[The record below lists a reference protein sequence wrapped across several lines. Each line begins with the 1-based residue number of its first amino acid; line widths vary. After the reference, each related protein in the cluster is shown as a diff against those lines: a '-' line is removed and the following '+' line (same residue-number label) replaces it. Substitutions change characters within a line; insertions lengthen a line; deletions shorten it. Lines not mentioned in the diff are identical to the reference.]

1 MQEKIEDTKWVIRSS
16 QSKKDRQHNGQQKKD
31 KRTNTYLQNTT
42 QKTKDWVTRTSPKT
56 ESKFGCSGS
65 VSANYELISM

>member
-42 QKTKDWVTRTSPKT
+42 QKTKD
-56 ESKFGCSGS
+56 
-65 VSANYELISM
+65 